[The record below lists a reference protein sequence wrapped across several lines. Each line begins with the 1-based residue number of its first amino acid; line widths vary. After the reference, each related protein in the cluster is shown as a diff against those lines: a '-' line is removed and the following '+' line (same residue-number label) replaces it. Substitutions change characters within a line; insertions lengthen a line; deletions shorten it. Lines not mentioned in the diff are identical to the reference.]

1 MNWKVSAFSYLLL
14 LRRPAAFELDDIRAA
29 LRTLRRTAAL
39 WFIVYS
45 AWCIAT
51 IAPQLLRDRSTA
63 YYATA
68 ILVPHLLLWGVASTA
83 ARAWI
88 GYRYY
93 EVYPKAK
100 RDMMFVSL
108 AVGGLVGAFIVI
120 FGDRPIGGV
129 IRTWMS
135 DAFGSPWWLIALLM
149 LLSAWPEL
157 IAKLR
162 LRERKQIERAAAAE
176 AAGEKLARATAESE
190 LRLLQAQVEPHFLYN
205 TLANLRY
212 LIQKGSGDA
221 LKMTDTLIEYLRTS
235 VPDMRANRVTLGR
248 EADHV
253 RHYLDIMQM
262 RMAGRL
268 QFLVDV
274 PESLRAIELPPL
286 VLLTLVENAIKHG
299 VGPEIDG
306 GEVCV
311 AALEDGDMV
320 RIEVRD
326 TGTGRR
332 RGEVLAQ
339 GPSTGTGL
347 ANARGRLEL
356 TYGDAAS
363 LALTDNVPRGTIAT
377 VRIPR
382 EMPAVRD
389 EHRSKVFGMSTEQAA
404 GMLGDVATDRP
415 PNPPEVAPVFHKG
428 PRKQWSAHHDGRDIR
443 VVDSWFGGA
452 ELFVD
457 DALRATFTQ
466 CWKLP
471 PEEPVMTAFA
481 RGNSGAPL
489 KVDVVLQ
496 AWSFSIRAAIF
507 VNGSRIAGDA
517 I

>member
-1 MNWKVSAFSYLLL
+1 MNWKVAAFSYGLL
-14 LRRPAAFELDDIRAA
+14 LRKPAAFELDDIQAA
-29 LRTLRRTAAL
+29 LRTVQRTAAL
-39 WFIVYS
+39 WLLIYA
-45 AWCIAT
+45 AWCGAT
-51 IAPQLLRDRSTA
+51 IVPQLLRDRSTS
-63 YYATA
+63 YQVTA
-68 ILVPHLLLWGVASTA
+68 VLVPHLLLWGVASTS

-100 RDMMFVSL
+100 RTMMLVSL
-108 AVGGLVGAFIVI
+108 AIGALVGAFIAI
-120 FGDRPIGGV
+120 FSGRPLGEV
-129 IRTWMS
+129 VRTWMS
-135 DAFGSPWWLIALLM
+135 DAFGSAWWLIALLM

-176 AAGEKLARATAESE
+176 AAGEKLARATAEAE

-212 LIQKGSGDA
+212 LIQKGSSDA

-268 QFLVDV
+268 QFSVEV
-274 PESLRAIELPPL
+274 PESLRAVELPPL

-306 GEVCV
+306 GEVRV
-311 AALEDGDMV
+311 AACEDGDRV
-320 RIEVRD
+320 RIEVQD

-332 RGEVLAQ
+332 REDVMAPA
-339 GPSTGTGL
+339 PSTGTGL
-347 ANARGRLEL
+347 ANARGRLGL
-356 TYGDAAS
+356 TYGDAAA
-363 LALTDNVPRGTIAT
+363 LTLTDNVPRGTIAT
-377 VRIPR
+377 VCIPR

-389 EHRSKVFGMSTEQAA
+389 EHRPPALVMSTQRAA
-404 GMLGDVATDRP
+404 GLLNNLAPDSLSS
-415 PNPPEVAPVFHKG
+415 PPEAVPVRHRG
-428 PRKQWSAHHDGRDIR
+428 PRKQWSTRHDGREIR

-457 DALRATFTQ
+457 EALRATFTQ

-481 RGNSGAPL
+481 RGSSGAPL
-489 KVDVVLQ
+489 KIDVVLQ
-496 AWSFSIRAAIF
+496 AWSFSIRAAISA
-507 VNGSRIAGDA
+507 NGSRIAGDA

>member
-1 MNWKVSAFSYLLL
+1 MDWKVTVFSYLLL
-14 LRRPAAFELDDIRAA
+14 LRKPAAFELDDIRAA
-29 LRTLRRTAAL
+29 LRALRRTVTL
-39 WFIVYS
+39 WVLVYA
-45 AWCIAT
+45 AWCAAT

-63 YYATA
+63 YYVTA
-68 ILVPHLLLWGVASTA
+68 ILVPNFLFWGVASTA

-100 RDMMFVSL
+100 RNMMFVSL
-108 AVGGLVGAFIVI
+108 AVGGLVGAFIAI
-120 FGDRPIGGV
+120 FGNRPLGEV
-129 IRTWMS
+129 VRTWMS

-149 LLSAWPEL
+149 LLSVWPEL

-162 LRERKQIERAAAAE
+162 LRERKQIERASAAE
-176 AAGEKLARATAESE
+176 AASEKLARATAESE

-212 LIQKGSGDA
+212 LIQKGSDEA

-268 QFLVDV
+268 RFSVDV
-274 PESLRAIELPPL
+274 PEALRAIELPPL

-306 GEVCV
+306 GEVRV
-311 AALEDGDMV
+311 AAFEDGDRV
-320 RIEVRD
+320 RVEVRD
-326 TGTGRR
+326 SGTGRR
-332 RGEVLAQ
+332 REEVVA
-339 GPSTGTGL
+339 GAPSTGAGL
-347 ANARGRLEL
+347 ANARGRLGL

-363 LALTDNVPRGTIAT
+363 LTLTDNVPRGTVAT

-382 EMPAVRD
+382 EMPRSGD
-389 EHRSKVFGMSTEQAA
+389 EPRPKVLVMSTERAA
-404 GMLGDVATDRP
+404 GMMNDLVPDLLPT
-415 PNPPEVAPVFHKG
+415 PPEVAPVRHRG
-428 PRKQWSAHHDGRDIR
+428 PRKQWSTRHDGRDIR

-457 DALRATFTQ
+457 DTLRATFTQ

-481 RGNSGAPL
+481 RGSSGAPL
-489 KVDVVLQ
+489 KIDVVLQ
-496 AWSFSIRAAIF
+496 AWSFSIRAAIL